1 MPRTSLPRLRISLC
15 YDEAMRHRLSL
26 LVFFCS
32 FLSLCQA
39 SFGQGATGTLEVTAR
54 IAPTGARPEP
64 VRQFT
69 FYILT
74 KSYADIL
81 KEAADQFPL
90 AEREEFINN
99 LKISPELKAWMKQH
113 AVIDLTAPDVDKLI
127 TPDDVMNIP
136 EFFAGYERSNSGG
149 VTNGLPMPK
158 YKEADAEANPAK
170 YLKLKQEYMS
180 ATKKFVESHP
190 ATISGMETELG
201 AVNPKYKWDKAFE
214 EHNQKV
220 AQLAPD
226 LAQSKYLAAKGDTD
240 LDGHM
245 LIKGL
250 PAGNYWVS
258 SLGLDAAAGD
268 RRLIWDVPV
277 AVQAGAP
284 TQLILSNLNGQNFSS
299 AHR

>member
-1 MPRTSLPRLRISLC
+1 MRRPVC
-15 YDEAMRHRLSL
+15 YDEAMRNRLSL

-90 AEREEFINN
+90 AEPEEFISN

-113 AVIDLTAPDVDKLI
+113 SVIDLTAPDVDKLI

-170 YLKLKQEYMS
+170 YFKLKQEYMS

-240 LDGHM
+240 LDGHL

-250 PAGNYWVS
+250 PPGNYWVS

-277 AVQAGAP
+277 IVHPGGP
-284 TQLILSNLNGQNFSS
+284 TQIILSNLNGQNYSS

>member
-1 MPRTSLPRLRISLC
+1 
-15 YDEAMRHRLSL
+15 MRNRLSL

-32 FLSLCQA
+32 FLPLCQA
-39 SFGQGATGTLEVTAR
+39 SFGQGATGTLDLTAR

-74 KSYADIL
+74 KSYADTL
-81 KEAADQFPL
+81 KEATEQFPL
-90 AEREEFINN
+90 ADREDFINN

-113 AVIDLTAPDVDKLI
+113 AVMDLTAPDVDKLI

-136 EFFAGYERSNSGG
+136 EFFAAYERSNSGG
-149 VTNGLPMPK
+149 VTAGLPMPK
-158 YKEADAEANPAK
+158 YREADAEANPAK
-170 YLKLKQEYMS
+170 YFKLKQDYMS

-190 ATISGMETELG
+190 STIGGMETELG
-201 AVNPKYKWDKAFE
+201 GVNPKYNWDKALQ

-226 LAQSKYLAAKGDTD
+226 LAQTKYMAAKGDTD
-240 LDGHM
+240 LDGH
-245 LIKGL
+245 LVIKGL
-250 PAGNYWVS
+250 PPGNYWVS
-258 SLGLDAAAGD
+258 SLGLDAASGD

-277 AVQAGAP
+277 SVRSGAP
-284 TQLILSNLNGQNFSS
+284 TQLILSNLNGQNFNST
-299 AHR
+299 HP

>member
-1 MPRTSLPRLRISLC
+1 
-15 YDEAMRHRLSL
+15 MRNRLSL

-90 AEREEFINN
+90 AEREEFISN

-113 AVIDLTAPDVDKLI
+113 SVIDLTAPDVDKLI

-149 VTNGLPMPK
+149 ATAGLPIPK
-158 YKEADAEANPAK
+158 YPEADADDNPTK
-170 YLKLKQEYMS
+170 TFNIKNERMS
-180 ATKKFVESHP
+180 VNKKSVQSHH
-190 ATISGMETELG
+190 S
-201 AVNPKYKWDKAFE
+201 
-214 EHNQKV
+214 
-220 AQLAPD
+220 
-226 LAQSKYLAAKGDTD
+226 
-240 LDGHM
+240 
-245 LIKGL
+245 
-250 PAGNYWVS
+250 
-258 SLGLDAAAGD
+258 
-268 RRLIWDVPV
+268 
-277 AVQAGAP
+277 
-284 TQLILSNLNGQNFSS
+284 
-299 AHR
+299 

>member
-1 MPRTSLPRLRISLC
+1 
-15 YDEAMRHRLSL
+15 
-26 LVFFCS
+26 
-32 FLSLCQA
+32 
-39 SFGQGATGTLEVTAR
+39 
-54 IAPTGARPEP
+54 

-74 KSYADIL
+74 KSYAEIL
-81 KEAADQFPL
+81 KEATAQFPL
-90 AEREEFINN
+90 AEREDFINN

-113 AVIDLTAPDVDKLI
+113 AIIDLAAPDVDKLI

-158 YKEADAEANPAK
+158 YREADAETNPAK
-170 YLKLKQEYMS
+170 YFKLKQEYMS
-180 ATKKFVESHP
+180 ATKKFVEAHP

-201 AVNPKYKWDKAFE
+201 AVNPKYKWDKALQ

-226 LAQSKYLAAKGDTD
+226 LAQTKYMAAKGDTD
-240 LDGHM
+240 LDGHL

-250 PAGNYWVS
+250 PPGNYWVS
-258 SLGLDAAAGD
+258 SLGLDAASGD

-277 AVQAGAP
+277 TVQSGTP
-284 TQLILSNLNGQNFSS
+284 TQLILSNLNGQNFNST
-299 AHR
+299 HP

>member
-1 MPRTSLPRLRISLC
+1 
-15 YDEAMRHRLSL
+15 MRNRLSL

-32 FLSLCQA
+32 VLTLCQA
-39 SFGQGATGTLEVTAR
+39 SFGQGATGTLDLTAR

-99 LKISPELKAWMKQH
+99 LKMSPELKAWMKQH
-113 AVIDLTAPDVDKLI
+113 TVIDLTAPDVDKLI

-158 YKEADAEANPAK
+158 YREADAEANPAK
-170 YLKLKQEYMS
+170 YFKLKQEYMS

-201 AVNPKYKWDKAFE
+201 GVNPKYKWDKAVQ

-226 LAQSKYLAAKGDTD
+226 LAQTKYLAAKGDTD

-245 LIKGL
+245 VVKGL
-250 PAGNYWVS
+250 PPGNYWVS
-258 SLGLDAAAGD
+258 SLGLDAASGD
-268 RRLIWDVPV
+268 RRLSWDV
-277 AVQAGAP
+277 AVTVHSGTP
-284 TQLILSNLNGQNFSS
+284 TQLILSNLNGSNLQNYNST
-299 AHR
+299 HP

>member
-1 MPRTSLPRLRISLC
+1 
-15 YDEAMRHRLSL
+15 MRNRLSL
-26 LVFFCS
+26 LVFFC
-32 FLSLCQA
+32 FLLSLGQA
-39 SFGQGATGTLEVTAR
+39 SFGQGATGTLDVTAR

-90 AEREEFINN
+90 ANREDFINN
-99 LKISPELKAWMKQH
+99 LKISAELKAWMKQH
-113 AVIDLTAPDVDKLI
+113 DVIDLTAPEVDKLI

-149 VTNGLPMPK
+149 VTAGLPMPK
-158 YKEADAEANPAK
+158 YHEADAEANPAK
-170 YLKLKQEYMS
+170 YFKLKQEYMS

-190 ATISGMETELG
+190 STISGMETELG
-201 AVNPKYKWDKAFE
+201 GVNPKYEWDKALE

-220 AQLAPD
+220 AQLAPE
-226 LAQSKYLAAKGDTD
+226 LAQTKYMAAKGDTD
-240 LDGHM
+240 LDGH
-245 LIKGL
+245 LVVNGL
-250 PAGNYWVS
+250 RPGNYWVS
-258 SLGLDAAAGD
+258 SLGLDASSGD

-277 AVQAGAP
+277 AVQSGAP
-284 TQLILSNLNGQNFSS
+284 TQLILSNLNGQNYNST
-299 AHR
+299 HP

>member
-1 MPRTSLPRLRISLC
+1 
-15 YDEAMRHRLSL
+15 MRNRLSL

-32 FLSLCQA
+32 LLSLGQA
-39 SFGQGATGTLEVTAR
+39 SFGQGATGTLDLTAR

-69 FYILT
+69 FYVLT

-81 KEAADQFPL
+81 KEARDQFPL
-90 AEREEFINN
+90 ANREDFINN

-113 AVIDLTAPDVDKLI
+113 AVIDLTAPEVDKLI

-149 VTNGLPMPK
+149 VTAGLPMPK
-158 YKEADAEANPAK
+158 YREADAEANPAK
-170 YLKLKQEYMS
+170 YFKLKQEYMS

-190 ATISGMETELG
+190 STISGMETELG
-201 AVNPKYKWDKAFE
+201 GVNPKYKWDKALE

-226 LAQSKYLAAKGDTD
+226 LAQTKYMAAKGDTD
-240 LDGHM
+240 LDGH
-245 LIKGL
+245 LVINGL
-250 PAGNYWVS
+250 RPGNYWVS
-258 SLGLDAAAGD
+258 SLGLDAASGD
-268 RRLIWDVPV
+268 RRLIWDVPFTL
-277 AVQAGAP
+277 QSGAP
-284 TQLILSNLNGQNFSS
+284 TQLILSNLNGQNYNST
-299 AHR
+299 HP

>member
-1 MPRTSLPRLRISLC
+1 LFC
-15 YDEAMRHRLSL
+15 YDEAMRNRLSL
-26 LVFFCS
+26 PVFFCS
-32 FLSLCQA
+32 LLLLGQA
-39 SFGQGATGTLEVTAR
+39 GFGQGATGTLDLTAR

-90 AEREEFINN
+90 ANREDFINN

-113 AVIDLTAPDVDKLI
+113 AVIDLTAPEVDKLI

-149 VTNGLPMPK
+149 VTAGLPMPK
-158 YKEADAEANPAK
+158 YHEADAEANPAK
-170 YLKLKQEYMS
+170 YFKLKQEYMS

-190 ATISGMETELG
+190 STISGMETELG
-201 AVNPKYKWDKAFE
+201 GVNPKYKWDKALE
-214 EHNQKV
+214 EHNQRV

-226 LAQSKYLAAKGDTD
+226 LAQTKYMAAKGDTD
-240 LDGHM
+240 LDGH
-245 LIKGL
+245 LVINGL
-250 PAGNYWVS
+250 RPGNYWVS
-258 SLGLDAAAGD
+258 SLGLDAASGD

-277 AVQAGAP
+277 TLQSGAP
-284 TQLILSNLNGQNFSS
+284 TQLILSNLNGQNYNST
-299 AHR
+299 HP

>member
-1 MPRTSLPRLRISLC
+1 
-15 YDEAMRHRLSL
+15 MRNRVSL

-32 FLSLCQA
+32 FFSLCQA
-39 SFGQGATGTLEVTAR
+39 SFGQGATGTLDVTAR
-54 IAPTGARPEP
+54 ISPSGARPEP

-99 LKISPELKAWMKQH
+99 LKISPELKAWMKEH

-127 TPDDVMNIP
+127 TPEDVMNIP

-149 VTNGLPMPK
+149 VTAGLPMPK
-158 YKEADAEANPAK
+158 YREADAEANPAK
-170 YLKLKQEYMS
+170 YFKLKQEYMS
-180 ATKKFVESHP
+180 ATKKFVESHRS
-190 ATISGMETELG
+190 TISGMETELG
-201 AVNPKYKWDKAFE
+201 AVNPKYKWDKALQ

-226 LAQSKYLAAKGDTD
+226 LAQTKYMAAKGDTD
-240 LDGHM
+240 LEGH
-245 LIKGL
+245 LIIRGL
-250 PAGNYWVS
+250 PSGNYWVS

-277 AVQAGAP
+277 TVQPGAP
-284 TQLILSNLNGQNFSS
+284 TQLILSNINGQNFNST
-299 AHR
+299 RP

>member
-1 MPRTSLPRLRISLC
+1 
-15 YDEAMRHRLSL
+15 MRKRLSL
-26 LVFFCS
+26 LLFFCL
-32 FLSLCQA
+32 FLSPGPA
-39 SFGQGATGTLEVTAR
+39 SFGQRAAGTLDLTAR

-90 AEREEFINN
+90 ANREEFISN
-99 LKISPELKAWMKQH
+99 LKVSPELKAWMKQH
-113 AVIDLTAPDVDKLI
+113 EVIDLTAPDVDKLI

-158 YKEADAEANPAK
+158 YREADAEANPTK
-170 YLKLKQEYMS
+170 YFKLKQEYMS

-190 ATISGMETELG
+190 STISGMETELG
-201 AVNPKYKWDKAFE
+201 GVNPKYKWDKALQ

-220 AQLAPD
+220 AQLAPE
-226 LAQSKYLAAKGDTD
+226 LAQNKYMAAKGDTD
-240 LDGHM
+240 LDGH
-245 LIKGL
+245 LVIKGL
-250 PAGNYWVS
+250 SPGNYWVS

-268 RRLIWDVPV
+268 RRLLWDVPV
-277 AVQAGAP
+277 TVQSGAP
-284 TQLILSNLNGQNFSS
+284 IQLILSNLNGQNYSS
-299 AHR
+299 AHP

>member
-1 MPRTSLPRLRISLC
+1 
-15 YDEAMRHRLSL
+15 MRNRMSL
-26 LVFFCS
+26 LVFCCAI
-32 FLSLCQA
+32 LPLCEA

-81 KEAADQFPL
+81 KEAAEQFPL
-90 AEREEFINN
+90 AEREEFISN

-170 YLKLKQEYMS
+170 YFKLKQEYMS

-190 ATISGMETELG
+190 STISGMETELG
-201 AVNPKYKWDKAFE
+201 GVNPKFKWDKALE

-226 LAQSKYLAAKGDTD
+226 LAQTKYLAAKGDTD
-240 LDGHM
+240 LEGHM

-268 RRLIWDVPV
+268 RRLLWDVPV
-277 AVQAGAP
+277 AVKPGAP

>member
-1 MPRTSLPRLRISLC
+1 
-15 YDEAMRHRLSL
+15 MRNRLSL
-26 LVFFCS
+26 LVFFCAV
-32 FLSLCQA
+32 FTLCQA
-39 SFGQGATGTLEVTAR
+39 SFGQGATGTLDVTAR
-54 IAPTGARPEP
+54 IAPTGAHPEP

-69 FYILT
+69 FCVLT
-74 KSYADIL
+74 KSYTDIL

-90 AEREEFINN
+90 ANREDFIND
-99 LKISPELKAWMKQH
+99 LKISPELKAWMKHH
-113 AVIDLTAPDVDKLI
+113 AIVDLTAPDVDKLI

-158 YKEADAEANPAK
+158 YKEADAETNPAK
-170 YLKLKQEYMS
+170 YFKLKQEYMS

-201 AVNPKYKWDKAFE
+201 AVNPKYKWDKALQ
-214 EHNQKV
+214 EHIQKV

-240 LDGHM
+240 LDGH
-245 LIKGL
+245 LVIKGL

-258 SLGLDAAAGD
+258 SLGLDAASGD
-268 RRLIWDVPV
+268 RRLTWDVQV
-277 AVQAGAP
+277 TVHSGTP
-284 TQLILSNLNGQNFSS
+284 TQLILSNLNGSNLQNYNST
-299 AHR
+299 HP

>member
-1 MPRTSLPRLRISLC
+1 
-15 YDEAMRHRLSL
+15 MRNRLSL
-26 LVFFCS
+26 LIIFCTL
-32 FLSLCQA
+32 LSLGQA
-39 SFGQGATGTLEVTAR
+39 SFGQGATGSLDLTAR

-81 KEAADQFPL
+81 KEAAAQFPL
-90 AEREEFINN
+90 AEREDFINN

-113 AVIDLTAPDVDKLI
+113 AIIDLTAPDVDKLI

-158 YKEADAEANPAK
+158 YREADAEANPAK
-170 YLKLKQEYMS
+170 FMKLKQDYMS

-201 AVNPKYKWDKAFE
+201 AVNPKFKWDKALE
-214 EHNQKV
+214 EHRQKV
-220 AQLAPD
+220 AQLAPE
-226 LAQSKYLAAKGDTD
+226 LAQTKYLAAKGDTD
-240 LDGHM
+240 LDGHV
-245 LIKGL
+245 LIRGL
-250 PAGNYWVS
+250 SPGNYWVS
-258 SLGLDAAAGD
+258 SIGIDAASGD
-268 RRLIWDVPV
+268 RRLLWDVPV
-277 AVQAGAP
+277 TVRSGTP
-284 TQLILSNLNGQNFSS
+284 TQLILSNLNGQNFNST
-299 AHR
+299 HP